1 MASTLQFKPEDR
13 ADCKG
18 RADGFGGADAKAEP
32 RPKNAKKISTAAA
45 NPLEA
50 PARDDR
56 KVSAA
61 TAAAMAAVAAAAAT
75 ATAKLCAAH
84 DDIQDIEEEED
95 ALRLFTRDLVLEASG
110 DGRLDNA
117 VRDVGDH
124 RSLSNFDF
132 FDCRG

>member
-1 MASTLQFKPEDR
+1 MASTLDFKPEDR
-13 ADCKG
+13 ANSKE
-18 RADGFGGADAKAEP
+18 FGGADAKAEP

-84 DDIQDIEEEED
+84 DDTQDIDED
-95 ALRLFTRDLVLEASG
+95 EAKNALRLFTRDLVLEASG